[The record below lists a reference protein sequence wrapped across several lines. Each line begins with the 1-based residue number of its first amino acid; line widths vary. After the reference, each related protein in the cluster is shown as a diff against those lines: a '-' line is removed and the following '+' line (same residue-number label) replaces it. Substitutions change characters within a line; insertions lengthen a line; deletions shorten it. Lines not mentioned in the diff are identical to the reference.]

1 MPMPTDPKQETLR
14 QIQQAWDSAQ
24 AQLAELRDPV
34 ETTTRLAQAKV
45 TQNFLERDLDR
56 AYRDLGEA
64 VWAQVSK
71 GRPQLPPTLATVMEA
86 LSEARKKIHDQNWR

>member
-24 AQLAELRDPV
+24 AQLAELRDQV

-64 VWAQVSK
+64 GWAQVSK
-71 GRPQLPPTLATVMEA
+71 GRLQLPPTLASVMKA
-86 LSEARKKIHDQNWR
+86 LSEGTKKLQEQKAS